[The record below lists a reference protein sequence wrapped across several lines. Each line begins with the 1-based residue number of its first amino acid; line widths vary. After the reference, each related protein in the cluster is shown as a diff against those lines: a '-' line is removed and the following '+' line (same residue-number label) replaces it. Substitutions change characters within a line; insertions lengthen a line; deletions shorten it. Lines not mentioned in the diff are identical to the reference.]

1 MFGSPYAS
9 APIAAIKNHAEVLGI
24 EVGPDQDVSLF
35 AIDTKSQI
43 MALKSFGADVI
54 WHGNTTMSVSTTI
67 RDAYALGLRA
77 AHIIN
82 NWGFDENLPR
92 LAGDAMNAPDAVT
105 VMGAAPNGFYGQDCD
120 LMDKVVEYTKKVH
133 PGVPQEKRIC
143 RTVQGWSNGI
153 ILWEAM
159 KRADKAGD
167 LTGPGIREKGFETM
181 RDFHIGLCT
190 GDVSYS
196 ADDHRPAGGCWVQE
210 WKDGKFQKV
219 AFVDVKARWSKQWAD
234 EWFDGKKGGFRL
246 ETAQTILSVN
256 NIEVKYHEVILVLK
270 GVSLEVPSG
279 GIVALLGANGAGK
292 STTLKSISGLL
303 KVEVGKVTDG
313 AIEFEGVMIHKKPAV
328 EIAKMGIIQ
337 VIEGRRVF
345 EHLTVEE
352 NLKVG
357 AHLRKT
363 GSVKDGL
370 ELVYHYFPRLR
381 EKRSETAGFISG
393 GEQQMAVVG
402 RALMTEPKLVLLD
415 EPSMGLAPMLIH
427 EIFNILMRLNKE
439 EKISILLVEQNVKLA
454 LNVAPY
460 AYVMETGRIVMDDT
474 SEKLKE
480 NEDIKDFYL
489 GLSEKGKT
497 KSFAEV
503 KHYKR
508 RKRWLT

>member
-1 MFGSPYAS
+1 M
-9 APIAAIKNHAEVLGI
+9 
-24 EVGPDQDVSLF
+24 
-35 AIDTKSQI
+35 
-43 MALKSFGADVI
+43 
-54 WHGNTTMSVSTTI
+54 
-67 RDAYALGLRA
+67 
-77 AHIIN
+77 
-82 NWGFDENLPR
+82 
-92 LAGDAMNAPDAVT
+92 
-105 VMGAAPNGFYGQDCD
+105 
-120 LMDKVVEYTKKVH
+120 
-133 PGVPQEKRIC
+133 
-143 RTVQGWSNGI
+143 
-153 ILWEAM
+153 
-159 KRADKAGD
+159 
-167 LTGPGIREKGFETM
+167 
-181 RDFHIGLCT
+181 
-190 GDVSYS
+190 
-196 ADDHRPAGGCWVQE
+196 
-210 WKDGKFQKV
+210 DGK
-219 AFVDVKARWSKQWAD
+219 R
-234 EWFDGKKGGFRL
+234 GGFQL
-246 ETAQTILSVN
+246 EAAEKILMVN

-270 GVSLEVPSG
+270 GVSIEIPRG

-303 KVEVGKVTDG
+303 KVEVGEVTDG
-313 AIEFEGVMIHKKPAV
+313 AIEFEGTRIHKKTAV

-357 AHLRKT
+357 AHLRKS

-381 EKRSETAGFISG
+381 EKRSEVAGFVSG

-427 EIFNILMRLNKE
+427 EIFNILTRLNQE
-439 EKISILLVEQNVKLA
+439 EHISILLVEQNVKLA

-474 SEKLKE
+474 SERLKE

-489 GLSEKGKT
+489 GLSEKGKS